1 MKSPIS
7 ILEKKQLERNI
18 KKLDKHEYIEILNIM
33 KKNNQ
38 KYSKNSKGIFFN
50 LKYISDKA
58 IKEMIEFIKFC
69 NKNRVF
75 LETDNYKDVPV
86 KSSVNNVKSNIYD
99 GYTLDDLDITI
110 DIKNFMDSKTTNKTN
125 NFTFKNY
132 LDKISVV
139 PKKEFKNKQAD
150 KYPDL
155 VNINAEFTGTN
166 NRILKKCKNYEN
178 NYTKISEN
186 NTAESASNILSAES
200 HN

>member
-1 MKSPIS
+1 MKDSIS
-7 ILEKKQLERNI
+7 ILDKKKLERDI

-38 KYSKNSKGIFFN
+38 RYSENSKGIFFN
-50 LKYISDKA
+50 LKYINDRA
-58 IKEMIEFIKFC
+58 IEEMMQFIEFCKK
-69 NKNRVF
+69 NKVF
-75 LETDNYKDVPV
+75 LEGKNYADAPPE
-86 KSSVNNVKSNIYD
+86 SVNTKSNPYE
-99 GYTLDDLDITI
+99 GYNINDLDISI
-110 DIKNFMDSKTTNKTN
+110 DIKKFMDSKNEKSN

-139 PKKEFKNKQAD
+139 PKKEFKNKQPE

-155 VNINAEFTGTN
+155 VNINTEFTGAN

-178 NYTKISEN
+178 NYTKHVEN
-186 NTAESASNILSAES
+186 NSLEFNNNILSAES

>member
-1 MKSPIS
+1 MKSSIS
-7 ILEKKQLERNI
+7 ILEKKKLERNI
-18 KKLDKHEYIEILNIM
+18 KKLNKHEYIEILNII

-58 IKEMIEFIKFC
+58 IKEMIEFINFC
-69 NKNRVF
+69 NKNRLF
-75 LETDNYKDVPV
+75 LEEDNYNDIPV
-86 KSSVNNVKSNIYD
+86 KSVVNNVKSNSYE

-110 DIKNFMDSKTTNKTN
+110 DIKNFMDSKTTNKSN

-139 PKKEFKNKQAD
+139 PKKEFKNKQSD

-155 VNINAEFTGTN
+155 VNINTEFTGSN

-178 NYTKISEN
+178 NYTKIAEN
-186 NTAESASNILSAES
+186 NASGSSSNVLSAES